1 MYLEKFLY
9 TDIESNKKEIKS
21 YFGQSADYFEK
32 DIDILGHKASII
44 MCEDLT
50 NITNLWQ
57 VNLRPLNNLKAD
69 YTPQQT
75 YEYIMNETT
84 IPFTATGAE
93 SFEMVLFFLT
103 AGFTILLIDGVDKA
117 LVAPTQGYPARG
129 ISKPEAEG
137 SLRGTRESFCDTG
150 RKNMALI
157 RRRIRSKG
165 LVIETMQIGTVT
177 KTEVSLYYHEDY
189 CDEKLLNSVKKRLK
203 DIQIPIVT
211 ETGYLAPFVDTT
223 KGSVFSAVSY
233 TEKPD
238 VFCAKLC
245 EGKIG
250 IIADGCPFALIYP
263 FMFSEHFYT
272 SDDYAQRPYF
282 VSITKLLRYI
292 AFIVSII
299 LPGLYIALANF
310 APENLPEK
318 LIFFIYSSKEST
330 PLPLFIEAIVI
341 VITLEIIKEAGLRL
355 PQAIGHTVSFVAAL
369 IIGDSA
375 VNAGLIG
382 SAVLI
387 VCAVSTIMSFV
398 VPSFYEATIVLRIV
412 FLLFSGVF
420 GGIGFAFSC
429 IFLMFNII
437 NVNAAGTSYI
447 PQITIRDKSTLTDIF
462 LKSSWRTINRK
473 EKNYEKNT
481 GE

>member
-1 MYLEKFLY
+1 MEKKLY
-9 TDIESNKKEIKS
+9 KDIEKNKTEIKS
-21 YFGQSADYFEK
+21 FFGNSANYFEK
-32 DIDILGHKASII
+32 DILLLEHKATLI

-57 VNLRPLNNLKAD
+57 VNLRPLNNLKAEF
-69 YTPQQT
+69 TPEQVFN
-75 YEYIMNETT
+75 YIQFETT
-84 IPFTATGAE
+84 IPFNATPAE
-93 SFEMVLFFLT
+93 TFDKVMFFLT
-103 AGFTILLIDGVDKA
+103 AGFCIIIIDGVDKA
-117 LVAPTQGYPARG
+117 LVAPAQGYSARG
-129 ISKPEAEG
+129 ISEPQSEG

-165 LVIETMQIGTVT
+165 LEIETMQVGTVT
-177 KTEVSLYYHEDY
+177 KTEISIYYHKDY
-189 CDEKLLNSVKKRLK
+189 YDSETLEKVKQR
-203 DIQIPIVT
+203 IQSIKLPVVT
-211 ETGYLAPFVDTT
+211 ETGFLTPFVDTT

-238 VFCAKLC
+238 IFSAKIC

-250 IIADGCPFALIYP
+250 IIVDGCPFGLIYP
-263 FMFSEHFYT
+263 FLFSEHFST

-282 VSITKLLRYI
+282 VSLSKALRYI
-292 AFIVSII
+292 AFIISIT
-299 LPGLYIALANF
+299 LPGLYITLVNF
-310 APENLPEK
+310 APESLPEK
-318 LIFFIYSSKEST
+318 LIFFIFSSKNST

-387 VCAVSTIMSFV
+387 VCATSAIMSFV
-398 VPSFYEATIVLRIV
+398 VPSFYEAITIFRIV
-412 FLLFSGVF
+412 FLLLSGLF
-420 GGIGFAFSC
+420 GGVGFAFSSLLL
-429 IFLMFNII
+429 ILNII
-437 NVNAAGTSYI
+437 NVNAAGKSYL
-447 PQITIRDKSTLTDIF
+447 PKITADNKNQLIDIF

-473 EKNYEKNT
+473 R
-481 GE
+481 G